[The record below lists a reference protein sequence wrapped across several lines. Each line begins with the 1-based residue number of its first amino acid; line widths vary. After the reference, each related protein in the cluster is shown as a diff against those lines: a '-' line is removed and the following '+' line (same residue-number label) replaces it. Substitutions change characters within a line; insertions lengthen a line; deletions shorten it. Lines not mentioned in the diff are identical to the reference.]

1 MTSEMH
7 STGWVVAA
15 LLALGVAVP
24 AARPMRG
31 GMQAPAQEPAAPP
44 PDPRV
49 VTRATPHLSFTAT
62 ISSAV
67 ILPGAKMSIAFE
79 IVPKQ
84 DMHVFAPGS
93 KYRPVA
99 IRLEAGSLLR
109 VHGSTYPK
117 PTLYLFKP
125 LKEEVKVYDAP
136 FKLPVAVMVDDA
148 EALRAHLGGR
158 RQMIIKGTLD
168 YQACDDSVCYDPAA
182 VPFQWTLRVAG
193 L

>member
-1 MTSEMH
+1 MH
-7 STGWVVAA
+7 STGWVVAT

-31 GMQAPAQEPAAPP
+31 GVDVSARQPAAPP

-49 VTRATPHLSFTAT
+49 VSRATPHLSFTAT
-62 ISSAV
+62 ISPAV
-67 ILPGAKMSIAFE
+67 VVPGAKMSIAFDV
-79 IVPKQ
+79 VPKKG
-84 DMHVFAPGS
+84 MHVYAPGS

-136 FKLPVAVMVDDA
+136 FKLVISVMADDA
-148 EALRAHLGGR
+148 EALRAHLRGR
-158 RQMIIKGTLD
+158 NQMTIKGTFD
-168 YQACDDSVCYDPAA
+168 YQACDDSVCYLPAA

-193 L
+193 R